1 MAGKTVVLRSSRGMA
16 LAAVS
21 VCTAVVHWEGV
32 VEGCPAPGRGVVAL
46 RTLSTEV
53 VGRLISRVTGFA
65 ISGRLVT
72 AMACF
77 AVSGSHC
84 LVVEIGLRPIRRI
97 VTG

>member
-1 MAGKTVVLRSSRGMA
+1 MTG
-16 LAAVS
+16 
-21 VCTAVVHWEGV
+21 
-32 VEGCPAPGRGVVAL
+32 
-46 RTLSTEV
+46 RTLPTPM
-53 VGRLISRVTGFA
+53 I
-65 ISGRLVT
+65 GRLVT